1 MLIYHYVPGTGLFC
15 GQDVADESPLEPGV
29 YLIPACAT
37 ELVPP
42 TPGAN
47 QQVVFSNGAWALQDI
62 PVPTP
67 APVAPVPTAAELLA
81 TAQASKVAAIQAAW
95 QAQEQG
101 GFPYLGKTIQSDP
114 LNAQRI
120 TFASIGAQAAI
131 TANTDSAY
139 TGSWLCADGTL
150 LPLTAQQ
157 TVSMADAFAVFG
169 LGIYNHAQA
178 LLLQVQAATTV
189 TAVQAISIW

>member
-1 MLIYHYVPGTGLFC
+1 MLIYHCVPGTGLFC
-15 GQDVADESPLEPGV
+15 GQDTADESPLEPGV
-29 YLIPACAT
+29 YLIPAYAT

-47 QQVVFSNGAWALQDI
+47 QQAVFLNGAWTVQDI
-62 PVPTP
+62 PIPTP
-67 APVAPVPTAAELLA
+67 APVPTAVELLA
-81 TAQASKVAAIQAAW
+81 TAQESKVAAIQATW

-114 LNAQRI
+114 INAQRI

-157 TVSMADAFAVFG
+157 TVGMADAFAVFG

-189 TAVQAISIW
+189 TAVQGISNW